1 MPKVSALCQTVL
13 WLLTH
18 AALPKASAGYPEL
31 LSGCASQLWL
41 APHQCSAPDKKSLLG
56 GVNKTITLLMQQ
68 GQCQQLE
75 PGPKHVHTGCH
86 LWTSPPHAQGHG
98 RP

>member
-31 LSGCASQLWL
+31 LSGCASQQLWL

-56 GVNKTITLLMQQ
+56 GVNKTFIGITLLMQQ
-68 GQCQQLE
+68 GHWQQLE
-75 PGPKHVHTGCH
+75 PGPEHVHTGCH
-86 LWTSPPHAQGHG
+86 L
-98 RP
+98 